1 MTALV
6 WLRDDLRLDDQP
18 AVRAAAKQP
27 ALFVFVH
34 DEKSA
39 SRPLGGASRWWLGR
53 SLEAF
58 AADLEA
64 AGGRLDVVCGDAERV
79 IVDIAK
85 GMDAVYWTR
94 RYGGP
99 EIEFDSRIK
108 AEIGRRGVKAQSFAA
123 QLLRE
128 PWEVKTEAGT
138 SFKVFT
144 PYWRRS
150 REMGPFEPP
159 HPALKRLEAARWPQN
174 GPHRVKIGDLGLHPT
189 KPDWSKGLAETW
201 EPGEAGAHERL
212 KAFID
217 GALEDY
223 PDARDRLDG
232 QTTSRLSPHLR
243 FGEISPRR
251 ILAAVEAA
259 ADRGAIPRKSA
270 EKYLSE
276 LGWREFSYALLHEQP
291 NLATRNW
298 APRFDAFPWRRDTKA
313 LTAWEKGK
321 TGYPVVDAGMRELW
335 ATGYMHNRVRMI
347 AASFLIKHLMIDWR
361 VGEAWFWDTLCD
373 ADPANNAASWQW
385 VAGSGADAAPYFRVF
400 NPVLQGEKFDPD
412 GAYVRR
418 WVPELAKLEARY
430 VHAPWKAPRESLAR
444 AGVTLGRNYPEPI
457 VDHEQARARALRAF
471 AELGR
476 EAQRKPAA
484 RKSAKNSG

>member
-1 MTALV
+1 MTTLV

-34 DEKSA
+34 DENSA

-58 AADLEA
+58 GRDLEA
-64 AGGRLDVVCGDAERV
+64 AGGRLDVVRGDAERV
-79 IVDIAK
+79 IPDLAK
-85 GMDAVYWTR
+85 GMEAVYWTR

-99 EIEFDSRIK
+99 EVELDTRIK
-108 AEIGRRGVKAQSFAA
+108 ASLGGKAQSFNG

-128 PWEVKTEAGT
+128 PWEVKTEAGA

-159 HPALKRLEAARWPQN
+159 HPAPKRLEAARWPQH
-174 GPHRVKIGDLGLHPT
+174 GPPRAKIADLGLYPA
-189 KPDWSKGLAETW
+189 KPDWSGGLAESS
-201 EPGEAGAHERL
+201 PGEAGALARL
-212 KAFID
+212 KTFLD
-217 GALEDY
+217 GPLEGY
-223 PDARDRLDG
+223 PDSRDRLDG
-232 QTTSRLSPHLR
+232 ETTSRLSPHLR

-251 ILAAVEAA
+251 IVATIEAA
-259 ADRGAIPRKSA
+259 AHRGAVSRPA
-270 EKYLSE
+270 ADKYLSE
-276 LGWREFSYALLHEQP
+276 IGWREFSYALLHEQP
-291 NLATRNW
+291 DLATRNW
-298 APRFDAFPWRRDTKA
+298 SPRFDAFPWRRDEKA
-313 LTAWEKGK
+313 LRAWRKGK

-335 ATGYMHNRVRMI
+335 TTGYMHNRVRMI
-347 AASFLIKHLMIDWR
+347 AASFLIKHLMLDWR

-418 WVPELAKLEARY
+418 WVPELAQLDARFI
-430 VHAPWKAPRESLAR
+430 HAPWKAPRESLAG
-444 AGVTLGRNYPEPI
+444 AGVTLGRDSPEPI

-476 EAQRKPAA
+476 EAQRKPTA